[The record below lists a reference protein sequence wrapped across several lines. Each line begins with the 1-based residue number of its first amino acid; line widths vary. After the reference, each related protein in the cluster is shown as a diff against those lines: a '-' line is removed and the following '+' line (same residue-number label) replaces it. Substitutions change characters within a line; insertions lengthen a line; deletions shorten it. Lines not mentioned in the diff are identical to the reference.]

1 MQVRTDHNS
10 LMTLKFGRFQ
20 VLPHRREFL
29 AGGVPIALGSRAF
42 DVLMVLIEADGELVT
57 KDEILSRVWPGMV
70 VEEHSLQFHISA
82 LRKVLGEDRGFIKT
96 ISGRGYRFVADIT
109 AVSGEQA
116 ALPNRSAALSP
127 LPFADAETPTNL
139 PAPTSALIGREA
151 ELSEASALLTAHR
164 LVTLV
169 GAGGIGK
176 TRLGLDVARRLR
188 PNFANGV
195 WIAELGPLSDPD
207 LVPVTVVTAVGLE
220 MAGGPVTPERVAS
233 ALGAMRLLLVLDNCE
248 HVIDA
253 AASMAEALLRAN
265 PRAHVLATSREPL
278 RAADECLYRVPPLA
292 VPAEGTKDIED
303 LLRYG
308 AVQLFVA
315 RVRATETHFAPDQR
329 LVPAMAAIC
338 RRLDGVALAI
348 ELAAARADALGVEG
362 VAAHLD
368 DRFHLLTGGRRTAL
382 PRHQTLRATLDWS
395 YELLSE
401 AERVVLRRLSIFANG
416 FALKAATAV
425 AASAEIAA
433 SDVIDCVANLVAKSL
448 VMIDVP
454 GTMVRYRLLETTRA
468 YAREKLGE
476 SGELGQVAR
485 AQAELLRHLFER
497 AETEWETRP
506 TVEWLAHHGRR
517 IDDLRAA
524 LDWSFSPH
532 GDTSIG
538 VALTVASVPLW
549 LQLSLMEECRGH
561 VERALA
567 SLVPGSSRDLRCRM
581 KLYSA
586 LGLSLM
592 QTKGP
597 ACAGA
602 AWTKALELAG
612 SLGDTEY
619 QLRALWGLWMCA
631 LTGGAYRTALAL
643 AQRFCSLAANQPDPV
658 DLLVG
663 DRMTATPL
671 HYLGDQTN
679 ARRHIERMLARYV
692 TPVHRSHIIRF
703 QFDHR
708 LRASCTLAL
717 ILWLQ
722 GFPDQ
727 AMRTAQSSVGE
738 ACVTDNALSL
748 CNTLAQGACPIALF
762 IGDLPAAER
771 FVAMLLD
778 HSARHAL
785 AAWHAQGHCFKGA
798 LFIQRADVVI
808 GLRYLRCA
816 LDELRKIGFVQRYPA
831 FLGALAE
838 GLARAGQ
845 GAEGLVAIDEALALS
860 ERDEGRWC
868 VAELLRIKGELVL
881 SEGGPDA
888 AEAAEDHFRQAL
900 DWARRQGALSWE
912 LRAATSLARLWRDRN
927 RTKAAREIL
936 APVYDRFTEGFE
948 TTDLKAAK
956 LLLDGL
962 RQSRR
967 QHVGV
972 ATLAISLCAGFGSV
986 AEILAAF

>member
-1 MQVRTDHNS
+1 
-10 LMTLKFGRFQ
+10 MTLKFGRFQ

-29 AGGVPIALGSRAF
+29 AEGVPVPLGSRAF
-42 DVLMVLIEADGELVT
+42 DVLMVLIEAGGDLVT

-82 LRKVLGEDRGFIKT
+82 LRKVLGEDRDFIKT

-109 AVSGEQA
+109 AHAGEQEGLPGRGA
-116 ALPNRSAALSP
+116 ALPAP
-127 LPFADAETPTNL
+127 LTGAETLTNL
-139 PAPTSALIGREA
+139 PAPTSELIGREV

-176 TRLGLDVARRLR
+176 TRLGLAAARYLR
-188 PNFANGV
+188 PNFADGV
-195 WIAELGPLSDPD
+195 WVAELGPLSDPD
-207 LVPVTVVTAVGLE
+207 LVPVTVATALGLE
-220 MAGGPVTPERVAS
+220 IGGGAVTPERVAT
-233 ALGAMRLLLVLDNCE
+233 ALGTKRLLLVLDNCE

-253 AASMAEALLRAN
+253 AASTAEGLLRAS
-265 PRAHVLATSREPL
+265 PTTRVMATSREPL
-278 RAADECLYRVPPLA
+278 LAEDEYLYRVPPLA
-292 VPAEGTKDIED
+292 VPAEGTEDIED

-308 AVQLFVA
+308 AVRLFVA
-315 RVRATETHFAPDQR
+315 RMRATEPHFAPDQR
-329 LVPAMAAIC
+329 TAPAIAAIC
-338 RRLDGVALAI
+338 RRLDGIPLAI
-348 ELAAARADALGVEG
+348 ELAAARAAALGVEG

-368 DRFHLLTGGRRTAL
+368 DRFHLLTGGRRTAQA
-382 PRHQTLRATLDWS
+382 RHRTLRATLDWS

-401 AERVVLRRLSIFANG
+401 AERVVLRRLSIFG
-416 FALKAATAV
+416 SSFALKAATAV

-433 SDVIDCVANLVAKSL
+433 ADVIDCVANLVAKSL
-448 VMIDVP
+448 VMVEAP
-454 GTMVRYRLLETTRA
+454 GATVRYRLLETTRA
-468 YAREKLGE
+468 YAREKLAE
-476 SGELGQVAR
+476 SGELEQVAR
-485 AQAELLRHLFER
+485 AQAELLLHLFER

-506 TVEWLAHHGRR
+506 AIEWVAHHGRR
-517 IDDLRAA
+517 IEDLRAA

-549 LQLSLMEECRGH
+549 LQLSLMEECRGR

-567 SLVPGSSRDLRCRM
+567 SLVPGSSGDLRRGM
-581 KLYSA
+581 KLYAA

-602 AWTKALELAG
+602 AWTKALERAE
-612 SLGDTEY
+612 SLDDIEY

-631 LTGGAYRTALAL
+631 LSSGAYRTALTL
-643 AQRFCSLAANQPDPV
+643 AQRFCSLTVNQPDPV
-658 DLLVG
+658 DLLLG
-663 DRMTATPL
+663 ERMTATPL

-679 ARRHIERMLARYV
+679 ARRHVERMLARYV
-692 TPVHRSHIIRF
+692 IPVHRSHIIRF
-703 QFDHR
+703 QFDQR
-708 LRASCTLAL
+708 LTARCVLAR

-727 AMRTAQSSVGE
+727 AMRTAQSSVE
-738 ACVTDNALSL
+738 QACVTDHALSL
-748 CNTLAQGACPIALF
+748 CNTLAQAACPIALF
-762 IGDLPAAER
+762 IGDLAAAER
-771 FVAMLLD
+771 FVVMLLD
-778 HSARHAL
+778 HSARHGL
-785 AAWHAQGHCFKGA
+785 AVRHAEGHCSRGA
-798 LFIQRADVVI
+798 LFIQRGDVVI
-808 GLRYLRCA
+808 GSRYLRGA
-816 LDELRKIGFVQRYPA
+816 LDELRKLGFVQRYPA

-838 GLARAGQ
+838 GLALAGQ
-845 GAEGLVAIDEALALS
+845 EGEGLIAIDEALALS
-860 ERDEGRWC
+860 ERDEECWC

-888 AEAAEDHFRQAL
+888 AETAEDHFRQAL

-912 LRAATSLARLWRDRN
+912 LRAATSLARLWRDQN
-927 RTKAAREIL
+927 RTTAAREIL

-948 TTDLKAAK
+948 TTDLKAAT

-962 RQSRR
+962 RPSRR
-967 QHVGV
+967 QQAGV
-972 ATLAISLCAGFGSV
+972 AALAISLCAGLGGV
-986 AEILAAF
+986 TEIFAAF

>member
-1 MQVRTDHNS
+1 
-10 LMTLKFGRFQ
+10 MTIKFGRFQ
-20 VLPHRREFL
+20 VLPHRREFVS
-29 AGGVPIALGSRAF
+29 AGLPVPLGSRAF
-42 DVLMVLIEADGELVT
+42 DVLMVLIEAGGELVT
-57 KDEILSRVWPGMV
+57 KDEILSRVWPGIV

-109 AVSGEQA
+109 AADGEHE
-116 ALPNRSAALSP
+116 ALPDRGAASSPP
-127 LPFADAETPTNL
+127 LPDAERLTNL
-139 PAPTSALIGREA
+139 PAPTSELIGRDV
-151 ELSEASALLTAHR
+151 ELSEATALLTAHR

-176 TRLGLDVARRLR
+176 TRLGLEVARHLR
-188 PNFANGV
+188 PDFADGV
-195 WIAELGPLSDPD
+195 WVAELGPLSDPD
-207 LVPVTVVTAVGLE
+207 LVPVTVSIALRLE
-220 MAGGPVTPERVAS
+220 ISAGAMTPERVAS
-233 ALGAMRLLLVLDNCE
+233 ALRAKQLLLVLDNCE

-265 PRAHVLATSREPL
+265 PTAHVMATSREPL
-278 RAADECLYRVPPLA
+278 RAVDECLFRLPALA
-292 VPAEGTKDIED
+292 VPAEGTQDIED

-308 AVQLFVA
+308 AVRLFVA
-315 RVRATETHFAPDQR
+315 RVRTAEPHFVPDQR
-329 LVPAMAAIC
+329 IAADIAAIC
-338 RRLDGVALAI
+338 RRLDGIALAI
-348 ELAAARADALGVEG
+348 ELAAARAAALGVEG

-368 DRFHLLTGGRRTAL
+368 DRFQLLTGGRRTAL

-395 YELLSE
+395 YQLLSE
-401 AERVVLRRLSIFANG
+401 GERVVLRRLSIFANG
-416 FALKAATAV
+416 FALKAATGV

-448 VMIDVP
+448 VVIDASGP
-454 GTMVRYRLLETTRA
+454 KVRYRLLETTRA
-468 YAREKLGE
+468 YAREKLAE

-497 AETEWETRP
+497 AEPEWETRP
-506 TVEWLAHHGRR
+506 SVEWLRHHRR
-517 IDDLRAA
+517 HIDDLRAA
-524 LDWSFSPH
+524 LDWAFSPH
-532 GDTSIG
+532 GDTSTG
-538 VALTVASVPLW
+538 VALTVASAPLW
-549 LQLSLMEECRGH
+549 LQFSLMEECRGR

-567 SLVPGSSRDLRCRM
+567 SLAPGSSGDLRHKM
-581 KLYSA
+581 KLYAA

-592 QTKGP
+592 ETKGP
-597 ACAGA
+597 ACAGV

-612 SLGDTEY
+612 SFDDTEY

-631 LTGGAYRTALAL
+631 LTGGEYRTALAF
-643 AQRFCSLAANQPDPV
+643 AQRFCSLAENQPDPV

-663 DRMTATPL
+663 ERMTATPL

-692 TPVHRSHIIRF
+692 TPVHRSHVIRF

-708 LRASCTLAL
+708 LRARCTLAL

-722 GFPDQ
+722 GLPDQ

-738 ACVTDNALSL
+738 ACVTGNALSM

-762 IGDLPAAER
+762 IGDLAAAER

-785 AAWHAQGHCFKGA
+785 ASWHAEGNCFKGA
-798 LFIQRADVVI
+798 LFIQRGDVVI
-808 GLRYLRCA
+808 GSQHLRWA

-831 FLGALAE
+831 FLGGLAD

-845 GAEGLVAIDEALALS
+845 VAEGLAAIDEALALC

-868 VAELLRIKGELVL
+868 VAELLRIKGELIL
-881 SEGGPDA
+881 SEAGPHA
-888 AEAAEDHFRQAL
+888 VEAAENHFRQAL
-900 DWARRQGALSWE
+900 DWAHRQGALSWE
-912 LRAATSLARLWRDRN
+912 LRAATSLARLYRDQN
-927 RTKAAREIL
+927 RTKAARETL

-948 TTDLKAAK
+948 TADLKAAK
-956 LLLDGL
+956 LLVDGL
-962 RQSRR
+962 RS
-967 QHVGV
+967 
-972 ATLAISLCAGFGSV
+972 S
-986 AEILAAF
+986 AER

>member
-1 MQVRTDHNS
+1 MQR
-10 LMTLKFGRFQ
+10 
-20 VLPHRREFL
+20 
-29 AGGVPIALGSRAF
+29 AL
-42 DVLMVLIEADGELVT
+42 
-57 KDEILSRVWPGMV
+57 
-70 VEEHSLQFHISA
+70 
-82 LRKVLGEDRGFIKT
+82 
-96 ISGRGYRFVADIT
+96 
-109 AVSGEQA
+109 
-116 ALPNRSAALSP
+116 
-127 LPFADAETPTNL
+127 TNL
-139 PAPTSALIGREA
+139 PAPGSELIGREV
-151 ELSEASALLTAHR
+151 ELFEASTLVTAHR
-164 LVTLV
+164 FVTLV

-176 TRLGLDVARRLR
+176 TRLGLEVARHLR
-188 PNFANGV
+188 PNFADGV
-195 WIAELGPLSDPD
+195 WVAELGPLSDPD
-207 LVPVTVVTAVGLE
+207 LVPVTVATALGLE
-220 MAGGPVTPERVAS
+220 IAGGAVTPERVAS
-233 ALGAMRLLLVLDNCE
+233 ELGAKQLLLVLDNCE

-253 AASMAEALLRAN
+253 AASMADDNCEHVIDAAARMAETLLRAN
-265 PRAHVLATSREPL
+265 PTAHLMATSREPL

-292 VPAEGTKDIED
+292 VPAEDTEDNED

-308 AVQLFVA
+308 AVRLFVA
-315 RVRATETHFAPDQR
+315 RVRATEPHFAPDQR
-329 LVPAMAAIC
+329 IAPAIAAIC
-338 RRLDGVALAI
+338 RRLDGIALAI
-348 ELAAARADALGVEG
+348 ELAAARAAALGVEV

-448 VMIDVP
+448 VMVDVP
-454 GTMVRYRLLETTRA
+454 GATVRYRLLETTRT
-468 YAREKLGE
+468 YAREKLAE

-538 VALTVASVPLW
+538 VALTVAAVPLW
-549 LQLSLMEECRGH
+549 LQLSLMEECRGR

-567 SLVPGSSRDLRCRM
+567 SLVPGSSGDLRRGM
-581 KLYSA
+581 KLYAA

-602 AWTKALELAG
+602 PWTKAFELAG
-612 SLGDTEY
+612 SLDDTEY
-619 QLRALWGLWMCA
+619 QLRSLWGLWMCA
-631 LTGGAYRTALAL
+631 LTAGEYRTALAL
-643 AQRFCSLAANQPDPV
+643 AERFYSLAANQPDPV

-663 DRMTATPL
+663 ERMMATPL

-748 CNTLAQGACPIALF
+748 CNTLAQGACPIALL
-762 IGDLPAAER
+762 IGDLAAAER

-785 AAWHAQGHCFKGA
+785 TAWHAQGHCFKGA
-798 LFIQRADVVI
+798 LFIQRGDVVI

-831 FLGALAE
+831 FLGALAD

-845 GAEGLVAIDEALALS
+845 GAEGIVAIDEALALC

-868 VAELLRIKGELVL
+868 VAELLRIKGELIL
-881 SEGGPDA
+881 SEGGRDA
-888 AEAAEDHFRQAL
+888 VEATEDHFKRAL

-912 LRAATSLARLWRDRN
+912 LRAATSLARLWRDQN
-927 RTKAAREIL
+927 RPKAAREIL

-948 TTDLKAAK
+948 TTDLKAAR

-962 RQSRR
+962 RPSRR
-967 QHVGV
+967 QQAGV
-972 ATLAISLCAGFGSV
+972 AALAISLCAGLGGA
-986 AEILAAF
+986 AEIFAAF

>member
-1 MQVRTDHNS
+1 
-10 LMTLKFGRFQ
+10 MTLKFGRFQ
-20 VLPHRREFL
+20 VLPHRREVL
-29 AGGVPIALGSRAF
+29 ANGVPVTLGSRAF
-42 DVLMVLIEADGELVT
+42 DILMVLIEAGGELVT

-70 VEEHSLQFHISA
+70 VEEHSLQFHIST
-82 LRKVLGEDRGFIKT
+82 LRKVLGKDRSFIKT

-109 AVSGEQA
+109 TAAGGEPE
-116 ALPNRSAALSP
+116 ALPDHGAT
-127 LPFADAETPTNL
+127 LPPSLPDAESLTNL
-139 PAPTSALIGREA
+139 PAPTSGLIDREV
-151 ELSEASALLTAHR
+151 ELSEAATLLTAQR

-176 TRLGLDVARRLR
+176 TRLGLAVARQLR
-188 PNFANGV
+188 PNFAHGV
-195 WIAELGPLSDPD
+195 WVAELAPLSDPD
-207 LVPVTVVTAVGLE
+207 LVPVTVATALRLE
-220 MAGGPVTPERVAS
+220 ITGGAVTPERVAGE
-233 ALGAMRLLLVLDNCE
+233 LGAKQLLLVLDNCE

-265 PRAHVLATSREPL
+265 PAAHVMATSREAL

-292 VPAEGTKDIED
+292 VPAEGIEDIED

-308 AVQLFVA
+308 AVRLFVA
-315 RVRATETHFAPDQR
+315 RMRATEPHFAPDR
-329 LVPAMAAIC
+329 RIAPAIAAIC
-338 RRLDGVALAI
+338 RRLDGIALAI
-348 ELAAARADALGVEG
+348 ELAAARAAALGVEG

-395 YELLSE
+395 YELLSQ

-425 AASAEIAA
+425 AASPEIAA

-448 VMIDVP
+448 VVIDAS
-454 GTMVRYRLLETTRA
+454 GAKVRYRLLETTRA
-468 YAREKLGE
+468 YAREKLVENGE
-476 SGELGQVAR
+476 FEQVAR

-506 TVEWLAHHGRR
+506 AVEWLAHHSRR

-549 LQLSLMEECRGH
+549 LQLSLMEECRGR

-567 SLVPGSSRDLRCRM
+567 SGDPGSSGDLRRRM
-581 KLYSA
+581 KLYAA

-597 ACAGA
+597 ACAGPP
-602 AWTKALELAG
+602 WTMALELAG
-612 SLGDTEY
+612 SLDDAEY

-631 LTGGAYRTALAL
+631 LSSGEYRTALAL
-643 AQRFCSLAANQPDPV
+643 AQEFCSLAANQPDPV
-658 DLLVG
+658 DLLIG
-663 DRMTATPL
+663 DRMTGTPL

-679 ARRHIERMLARYV
+679 ARRQIERMLARYV
-692 TPVHRSHIIRF
+692 TPVRRPHIIRF
-703 QFDHR
+703 QFDQR
-708 LRASCTLAL
+708 LIARCTLAR

-727 AMRTAQSSVGE
+727 AMRTVQSSVEE
-738 ACVTDNALSL
+738 ACLTDHALSL
-748 CNTLAQGACPIALF
+748 CNTLAQAACPIALF
-762 IGDLPAAER
+762 IGDLAAAER

-785 AAWHAQGHCFKGA
+785 AIRHAEGHCSRGA
-798 LFIQRADVVI
+798 LFIQRGDVVI
-808 GLRYLRCA
+808 GSRYLCCA
-816 LDELRKIGFVQRYPA
+816 LDELRKLGFVQRCPA

-838 GLARAGQ
+838 GLALGAQ
-845 GAEGLVAIDEALALS
+845 EAEGLVAIDEALALC
-860 ERDEGRWC
+860 ERDEERWC

-888 AEAAEDHFRQAL
+888 AEVAEDHFGQAL

-912 LRAATSLARLWRDRN
+912 LRAATSLARLWRDQN
-927 RTKAAREIL
+927 RTNAAREIL

-948 TTDLKAAK
+948 TADLKAAK
-956 LLLDGL
+956 LLLGGL
-962 RQSRR
+962 RPSRR
-967 QHVGV
+967 QRVGV
-972 ATLAISLCAGFGSV
+972 ATLAISLCATLGSV

>member
-1 MQVRTDHNS
+1 MWV
-10 LMTLKFGRFQ
+10 
-20 VLPHRREFL
+20 
-29 AGGVPIALGSRAF
+29 
-42 DVLMVLIEADGELVT
+42 
-57 KDEILSRVWPGMV
+57 
-70 VEEHSLQFHISA
+70 
-82 LRKVLGEDRGFIKT
+82 
-96 ISGRGYRFVADIT
+96 
-109 AVSGEQA
+109 
-116 ALPNRSAALSP
+116 
-127 LPFADAETPTNL
+127 
-139 PAPTSALIGREA
+139 
-151 ELSEASALLTAHR
+151 
-164 LVTLV
+164 
-169 GAGGIGK
+169 
-176 TRLGLDVARRLR
+176 
-188 PNFANGV
+188 
-195 WIAELGPLSDPD
+195 AELGLLSDPD
-207 LVPVTVVTAVGLE
+207 LVPVTVATALGLE
-220 MAGGPVTPERVAS
+220 IGGGAVTPERVAT
-233 ALGAMRLLLVLDNCE
+233 ALGAKQLLLVLDNCE

-265 PRAHVLATSREPL
+265 PTAHVMATSREPL
-278 RAADECLYRVPPLA
+278 RAADECLFRVPPLA
-292 VPAEGTKDIED
+292 VPAEGTEDIED

-308 AVQLFVA
+308 AVRLFVA
-315 RVRATETHFAPDQR
+315 RVRATEPHFAPDQR
-329 LVPAMAAIC
+329 IAPAIAAIC
-338 RRLDGVALAI
+338 RRLDGIALAI
-348 ELAAARADALGVEG
+348 ELAAARAAALGVEG

-401 AERVVLRRLSIFANG
+401 TERVVLRRLSIFADG

-425 AASAEIAA
+425 AASSEIAA

-448 VMIDVP
+448 VVIDTS
-454 GTMVRYRLLETTRA
+454 GAKVRYRLLETTRA
-468 YAREKLGE
+468 YAREKLAE
-476 SGELGQVAR
+476 SGELEQVAR

-524 LDWSFSPH
+524 LDWSFSPR

-549 LQLSLMEECRGH
+549 LQLSLMEECRGR

-567 SLVPGSSRDLRCRM
+567 SLAPGSGGDLRHKM
-581 KLYSA
+581 KLYAA

-592 QTKGP
+592 ETKGP
-597 ACAGA
+597 ACAGV

-612 SLGDTEY
+612 SLDDTEY

-631 LTGGAYRTALAL
+631 LTGGEYRTALAL

-671 HYLGDQTN
+671 HYLGDQAN
-679 ARRHIERMLARYV
+679 ARRHIERMLAPYV

-703 QFDHR
+703 QFDQR
-708 LRASCTLAL
+708 LRARCTLAL

-738 ACVTDNALSL
+738 ACVTDNALSM
-748 CNTLAQGACPIALF
+748 CNTLAQAACPIALF
-762 IGDLPAAER
+762 IGDLAAAER

-785 AAWHAQGHCFKGA
+785 ASWHAEGHCFKGA
-798 LFIQRADVVI
+798 LFIQRGDVVI
-808 GLRYLRCA
+808 GSQHLRWA
-816 LDELRKIGFVQRYPA
+816 LDELRKIGFVQRCPA
-831 FLGALAE
+831 FLGTLAE

-845 GAEGLVAIDEALALS
+845 GAEALAAIDEALALS

-881 SEGGPDA
+881 SEGGV
-888 AEAAEDHFRQAL
+888 EFRV
-900 DWARRQGALSWE
+900 E
-912 LRAATSLARLWRDRN
+912 
-927 RTKAAREIL
+927 RTDI
-936 APVYDRFTEGFE
+936 V
-948 TTDLKAAK
+948 
-956 LLLDGL
+956 
-962 RQSRR
+962 
-967 QHVGV
+967 
-972 ATLAISLCAGFGSV
+972 
-986 AEILAAF
+986 

>member
-1 MQVRTDHNS
+1 
-10 LMTLKFGRFQ
+10 
-20 VLPHRREFL
+20 
-29 AGGVPIALGSRAF
+29 
-42 DVLMVLIEADGELVT
+42 MVLIEAGGELVT

-70 VEEHSLQFHISA
+70 VEEHSLQFHIST
-82 LRKVLGEDRGFIKT
+82 LRKVLGKDRSFIKT

-109 AVSGEQA
+109 TAAGGEPE
-116 ALPNRSAALSP
+116 ALPDHGAT
-127 LPFADAETPTNL
+127 LPPSLPDAESLTNL
-139 PAPTSALIGREA
+139 PAPTSGLIDREV
-151 ELSEASALLTAHR
+151 ELSEAATLLTAQR

-176 TRLGLDVARRLR
+176 TRLGLAVARQLR
-188 PNFANGV
+188 PNFAHGV
-195 WIAELGPLSDPD
+195 WVAELAPLSDPD
-207 LVPVTVVTAVGLE
+207 LVPVTVATALRLE
-220 MAGGPVTPERVAS
+220 ITGGAVTPERVAGE
-233 ALGAMRLLLVLDNCE
+233 LGAKQLLLVLDNCE

-265 PRAHVLATSREPL
+265 PAAHVMATSREAL

-292 VPAEGTKDIED
+292 VPAEGIEDIED

-308 AVQLFVA
+308 AVRLFVA
-315 RVRATETHFAPDQR
+315 RMRATEPHFAPDR
-329 LVPAMAAIC
+329 RIAPAIAAIC
-338 RRLDGVALAI
+338 RRLDGIALAI
-348 ELAAARADALGVEG
+348 ELAAARAAALGVEG

-395 YELLSE
+395 YELLSQ

-425 AASAEIAA
+425 AASPEIAA

-448 VMIDVP
+448 VVIDAS
-454 GTMVRYRLLETTRA
+454 GAKVRYRLLETTRA
-468 YAREKLGE
+468 YAREKLVENGE
-476 SGELGQVAR
+476 FEQVAR

-506 TVEWLAHHGRR
+506 AVEWLAHHSRR

-549 LQLSLMEECRGH
+549 LQLSLMEECRGR

-567 SLVPGSSRDLRCRM
+567 SGDPGSSGDLRRRM
-581 KLYSA
+581 KLYAA

-597 ACAGA
+597 ACAGPP
-602 AWTKALELAG
+602 WTMALELAG
-612 SLGDTEY
+612 SLDDAEY

-631 LTGGAYRTALAL
+631 LSSGEYRTALAL
-643 AQRFCSLAANQPDPV
+643 AQEFCSLAANQPDPV
-658 DLLVG
+658 DLLIG
-663 DRMTATPL
+663 DRMTGTPL

-679 ARRHIERMLARYV
+679 ARRQIERMLARYV
-692 TPVHRSHIIRF
+692 TPVRRPHIIRF
-703 QFDHR
+703 QFDQR
-708 LRASCTLAL
+708 LIARCTLAR

-727 AMRTAQSSVGE
+727 AMRTVQSSVEE
-738 ACVTDNALSL
+738 ACLTDHALSL
-748 CNTLAQGACPIALF
+748 CNTLAQAACPIALF
-762 IGDLPAAER
+762 IGDLAAAER

-785 AAWHAQGHCFKGA
+785 AIRHAEGHCSRGA
-798 LFIQRADVVI
+798 LFIQRGDVVI
-808 GLRYLRCA
+808 GSRYLCCA
-816 LDELRKIGFVQRYPA
+816 LDELRKLGFVQRCPA

-838 GLARAGQ
+838 GLALGAQ
-845 GAEGLVAIDEALALS
+845 EAEGLVAIDEALALC
-860 ERDEGRWC
+860 ERDEERWC

-888 AEAAEDHFRQAL
+888 AEVAEDHFGQAL

-912 LRAATSLARLWRDRN
+912 LRAATSLARLWRDQN
-927 RTKAAREIL
+927 RTNAAREIL

-948 TTDLKAAK
+948 TADLKAAK
-956 LLLDGL
+956 LLLGGL
-962 RQSRR
+962 RPSRR
-967 QHVGV
+967 QRVGV
-972 ATLAISLCAGFGSV
+972 ATLAISLCATLGSV

>member
-1 MQVRTDHNS
+1 MI
-10 LMTLKFGRFQ
+10 LKFGRFQ
-20 VLPHRREFL
+20 VLPHRREFS
-29 AGGVPIALGSRAF
+29 ADGAPVPLGSRAF
-42 DVLMVLIEADGELVT
+42 DVLMVLIEAGGELVT

-96 ISGRGYRFVADIT
+96 ISGRGYRFVADT
-109 AVSGEQA
+109 TPAADEQEALAGRGA
-116 ALPNRSAALSP
+116 ALLPPP
-127 LPFADAETPTNL
+127 LPDAESPTNL
-139 PAPTSALIGREA
+139 PAPTSELIGREV
-151 ELSEASALLTAHR
+151 ELSEASTLLTAHR

-176 TRLGLDVARRLR
+176 TRLGFEVARRLR
-188 PNFANGV
+188 PSFANGV
-195 WIAELGPLSDPD
+195 WVAELGPLSDPD
-207 LVPVTVVTAVGLE
+207 LVPVTVVTALGLE

-265 PRAHVLATSREPL
+265 PRAHVMATSREPL

-292 VPAEGTKDIED
+292 LPAEGTKDIED

-368 DRFHLLTGGRRTAL
+368 DRFHLLVGGRRTAL

-401 AERVVLRRLSIFANG
+401 AERVVLRRLSIFAG
-416 FALKAATAV
+416 SFTLEAADA
-425 AASAEIAA
+425 IAA
-433 SDVIDCVANLVAKSL
+433 STELASLDIINAVANLVAKSL
-448 VMIDVP
+448 VAVNAG
-454 GTMVRYRLLETTRA
+454 GTIARYRLLETTRA
-468 YAREKLGE
+468 YALEKLTEG
-476 SGELGQVAR
+476 SELEHIAR
-485 AQAELLRHLFER
+485 RHAEYCRDFLER
-497 AETEWETRP
+497 AEAELETNS
-506 TVEWLAHHGRR
+506 TGEWLAAYGPW
-517 IDDLRAA
+517 IDNIRAA
-524 LDWSFSPH
+524 LDWGFSPS
-532 GDTSIG
+532 GDASIG
-538 VALTVASVPLW
+538 LAVTVASVPLW
-549 LQLSLMEECRGH
+549 IHLSLMEECRGR

-567 SLVPGSSRDLRCRM
+567 SPVSGSSGNLRCRM
-581 KLYSA
+581 KLYAA

-592 QTKGP
+592 ETKGP
-597 ACAGA
+597 ARAGV
-602 AWTKALELAG
+602 AWTKALELAA
-612 SLGDTEY
+612 SFDDTEY
-619 QLRALWGLWMCA
+619 QLRALQGLWMCA
-631 LTGGAYRTALAL
+631 LTGGEYRTALAL
-643 AQRFCSLAANQPDPV
+643 AQRFCSLAANQPDLV

-663 DRMTATPL
+663 DRMIGTPL

-703 QFDHR
+703 QFDQR
-708 LRASCTLAL
+708 LRARCTLAL

-738 ACVTDNALSL
+738 ASVTDNALSL
-748 CNTLAQGACPIALF
+748 CNTLAQAACPIALF
-762 IGDLPAAER
+762 IGDLAAAER

-785 AAWHAQGHCFKGA
+785 ASWHAQGHCFKGA
-798 LFIQRADVVI
+798 LFIRRGDVVI
-808 GLRYLRCA
+808 GSQYLRCA
-816 LDELRKIGFVQRYPA
+816 LDELRKIGFVQRCPA

-838 GLARAGQ
+838 GLAGAGQ
-845 GAEGLVAIDEALALS
+845 GAEALVAIDQALALS

-868 VAELLRIKGELVL
+868 MSELLRIKGELVL

-912 LRAATSLARLWRDRN
+912 LRAATSLARLWRDQN
-927 RTKAAREIL
+927 RTRAAREFL

-972 ATLAISLCAGFGSV
+972 AALAISLCAGFGSV
-986 AEILAAF
+986 AEILVAV